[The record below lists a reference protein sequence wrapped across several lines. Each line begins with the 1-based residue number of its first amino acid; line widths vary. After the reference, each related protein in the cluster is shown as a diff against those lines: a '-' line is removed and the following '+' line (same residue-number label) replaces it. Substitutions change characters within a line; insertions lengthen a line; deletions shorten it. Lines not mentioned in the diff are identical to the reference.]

1 MSDVIKAHD
10 MIKYLESRSIEN
22 PADLLKRAVQSRS
35 SVEIQDLNV
44 TLHWVYTGEEEWSF
58 SESNSLDI
66 NSYSFQLI
74 KTTF

>member
-35 SVEIQDLNV
+35 SIEIQDLNA